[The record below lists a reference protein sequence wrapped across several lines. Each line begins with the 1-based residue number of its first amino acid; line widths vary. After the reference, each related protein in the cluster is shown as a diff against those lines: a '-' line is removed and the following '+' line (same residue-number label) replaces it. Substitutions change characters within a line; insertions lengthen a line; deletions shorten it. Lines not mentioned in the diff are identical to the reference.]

1 MSMLDL
7 AVKSLWNRRLAAA
20 FTLCAIAFSVTLL
33 LGVERLRTEARSG
46 FANTIA
52 GVDLIVGGRSGGVQL
67 LLYSVF
73 HIGNATN
80 NIDWRSYRDIAAH
93 PKVTWVVPISLGDS
107 HRGYRVVGTDPS
119 FFRHYRFAGDRAL
132 TFAAGGEFTTPF
144 QAVLGADV
152 AGSLKYRL
160 GQQLVLAHGAGEVN
174 LMEHTNMPFQV
185 SGILARTGTPL
196 DRSILVSLEG
206 ITAIHIGWEAG
217 VPMPGLHV
225 TEQDAA
231 HMNLTPK
238 SVTALLVGLNSKI
251 ATFQVQRYINDY
263 RGEPLLA
270 ILPGATL
277 QELWD
282 LVGVGERLLLA
293 VSAFVVIVGMAGL
306 LTVLLAGL
314 EARRREMAVLR
325 SVGAHPRQILG
336 LILGETAAMTL
347 AGIGLGVLLLY
358 GLILALRP
366 LLESQ
371 WGIYLGLDP
380 PSLRELGLLGAV
392 FAVGLLSG
400 LLPAWLAYRRS
411 LADGLTVRL

>member
-1 MSMLDL
+1 M
-7 AVKSLWNRRLAAA
+7 
-20 FTLCAIAFSVTLL
+20 
-33 LGVERLRTEARSG
+33 
-46 FANTIA
+46 
-52 GVDLIVGGRSGGVQL
+52 
-67 LLYSVF
+67 
-73 HIGNATN
+73 
-80 NIDWRSYRDIAAH
+80 
-93 PKVTWVVPISLGDS
+93 
-107 HRGYRVVGTDPS
+107 VGTDPS

-160 GQQLVLAHGAGEVN
+160 GQHVVLAHGAGEVN
-174 LMEHTNMPFQV
+174 LMEHTNMPLQV

-196 DRSILVSLEG
+196 ILLD
-206 ITAIHIGWEAG
+206 
-217 VPMPGLHV
+217 P
-225 TEQDAA
+225 
-231 HMNLTPK
+231 
-238 SVTALLVGLNSKI
+238 
-251 ATFQVQRYINDY
+251 
-263 RGEPLLA
+263 GEPGGHHGDPYRLGGRRA
-270 ILPGATL
+270 DARPARDGTGRSAYEPDAQVRHRAAGGTQFEDRHLPGAALHQRLPRRAAAGYSARATL

-400 LLPAWLAYRRS
+400 PPPAWLAYRRS